1 MGRFFAFYG
10 VGIGVGIG
18 ILLLVFGIGIGWW
31 VLAVAGPL
39 TLLGIYD
46 LLQERHTLWRNYPI
60 ISHMRWLFEG
70 IRPEIRQYLIES
82 DADAFPFNRE
92 QRSLVYQ
99 RAKNELQ
106 TIPFGTQQDVYSTGY
121 TFFSHSM
128 LPEHV
133 DPKSLR
139 ITIGGE
145 ACKKPYSCSLLNIS
159 AMSFGALS
167 ANAIAALNRGAA
179 MGGFA
184 HDTGEGGISKYH
196 RENNGDIIWEIGS
209 GYFGCRTKDGNF
221 CPDTF
226 KEKAVDEQIKMIEI
240 KLSQGAK
247 PGHGGMLPGAKVSP
261 EIAEARGVPV
271 GVDCISPAAHSAF
284 STPLGLVD
292 FIQQLRDLSDGKPVG
307 FKLCVGHRRE
317 FMAIV
322 KAMLERDCY
331 PDFIVVDGK
340 EGGTGAAPV
349 EFSNSLG
356 LPLRDGLH
364 FVNMTLIGAG
374 IRDRIKIGASGKIVS
389 GADMARAF
397 ALGADWC
404 NSARGFMFSI
414 GCIQARACHTNR
426 CPTGVATQ
434 DQTRQSGL
442 HVGDKARRVANFHG
456 NTLLGFAE
464 MLGAM
469 GLTSPKE
476 ITLNMI
482 NFREPHLS
490 GTSMLSLE
498 SGQLLRDDCPAEY
511 AIHWQRASPETFR
524 RVDNVSQAKIDNV
537 TGHAS

>member
-1 MGRFFAFYG
+1 MGRFFALIG
-10 VGIGVGIG
+10 AGLGIGTGF
-18 ILLLVFGIGIGWW
+18 VFLIFGSVIGWW
-31 VLAVAGPL
+31 VLGVCGPL
-39 TLLGIYD
+39 TALGIYD
-46 LLQERHTLWRNYPI
+46 LLQTRHTLWRNYPI

-99 RAKNELQ
+99 RAKNDLQ
-106 TIPFGTQQDVYSTGY
+106 TIPFGTQQDVYAPGY
-121 TFFSHSM
+121 SYFSHSM
-128 LPEHV
+128 QPEHV

-139 ITIGGE
+139 VTVGGA
-145 ACKKPYSCSLLNIS
+145 ACKKPYSISLLNVS

-167 ANAIAALNRGAA
+167 GNAIAALNRGAA

-184 HDTGEGGISKYH
+184 HDTGEGGFSRYH
-196 RENNGDIIWEIGS
+196 RENGGDIIWEIGS
-209 GYFGCRTKDGNF
+209 GYFGCRTADGRF

-226 KEKAVDEQIKMIEI
+226 KEKAADEQIKMVEI

-247 PGHGGMLPGAKVSP
+247 PGHGGMLPGAKVTQ
-261 EIAEARGVPV
+261 EISDARGVPV
-271 GVDCISPAAHSAF
+271 GTDCISPASHSAF

-292 FIQQLRDLSDGKPVG
+292 FIQQLRDLCGGKPVG

-317 FMAIV
+317 FMAMI

-364 FVNMTLIGAG
+364 FVHQALIGAG

-434 DQTRQSGL
+434 DQMRQSGL

-469 GLTSPKE
+469 GLTSPDE

-490 GTSMLSLE
+490 GTLMVSLE
-498 SGQLLRDDCPAEY
+498 PGQLLRDDCPVEY
-511 AIHWQRASPETFR
+511 AVHWERASPSTFR
-524 RVDNVSQAKIDNV
+524 RVGDVSQATVDNV
-537 TGHAS
+537 AD

>member
-1 MGRFFAFYG
+1 MGRFFALIG
-10 VGIGVGIG
+10 AGIGVGIG
-18 ILLLVFGIGIGWW
+18 VVLLLVGSDVGIWFVSI
-31 VLAVAGPL
+31 AGPL
-39 TLLGIYD
+39 LALGVYD
-46 LLQERHTLWRNYPI
+46 LLQTRHTLWRNYPV

-99 RAKNELQ
+99 RAKNDLQ
-106 TIPFGTQQDVYSTGY
+106 TIPFGTQQDVYAPNY
-121 TFFSHSM
+121 TFFSHSV

-133 DPKSLR
+133 DPHALR
-139 ITIGGE
+139 VTVGG
-145 ACKKPYSCSLLNIS
+145 ADCKHPYSCSLLNIS

-167 ANAIAALNRGAA
+167 GNAIAALNRGAA

-184 HDTGEGGISKYH
+184 HDTGEGGISPYH
-196 RENNGDIIWEIGS
+196 RANGGDIIWEIGS
-209 GYFGCRTKDGNF
+209 GYFGCRTSDGKF
-221 CPDTF
+221 DAALFT
-226 KEKAVDEQIKMIEI
+226 EKAKDDQIKMIEV

-261 EIAEARGVPV
+261 EIAETRGVPV
-271 GVDCISPAAHSAF
+271 GVDCISPSSHSAF
-284 STPLGLVD
+284 STPFELID
-292 FIQQLRDLSDGKPVG
+292 FIAELRKLANGKPVG

-317 FMAIV
+317 FMAII
-322 KAMLERDCY
+322 KAMLERKCY
-331 PDFIVVDGK
+331 PDFIVIDGK

-364 FVNMTLIGAG
+364 FVNMALIGAG
-374 IRDRIKIGASGKIVS
+374 IRDKIKLGASGKIVS

-434 DQTRQSGL
+434 DPWRQSGL

-469 GLTSPKE
+469 GLKSPKE

-490 GTSMLSLE
+490 GTTMVALE
-498 SGQLLRDDCPAEY
+498 TGQLLRDDCPEEY
-511 AIHWQRASPETFR
+511 AMHWRNSDPSTFR
-524 RVDNVSQAKIDNV
+524 RPQPAAR
-537 TGHAS
+537 AS

>member
-1 MGRFFAFYG
+1 MGRFFALIG
-10 VGIGVGIG
+10 TVLGAVTGII
-18 ILLLVFGIGIGWW
+18 ILISGSTIGWW
-31 VLAVAGPL
+31 VVGVCAPL
-39 TLLGIYD
+39 VVLGVYD
-46 LLQERHTLWRNYPI
+46 VMQARHTLWRNYPI
-60 ISHMRWLFEG
+60 VSHMRWLFEG

-99 RAKNELQ
+99 RAKNDLQ
-106 TIPFGTQQDVYSTGY
+106 TIPFGTQQDVYAPGY
-121 TFFSHSM
+121 SYFSHSM
-128 LPEHV
+128 VPEHV

-139 ITIGGE
+139 VTIGGA
-145 ACKKPYSCSLLNIS
+145 ACTKPYSCSLLNIS
-159 AMSFGALS
+159 AMSFGSLS
-167 ANAIAALNRGAA
+167 GNAISALNRGAA

-184 HDTGEGGISKYH
+184 HDTGEGGISRYH
-196 RENNGDIIWEIGS
+196 RENGGDIIWEIGS
-209 GYFGCRTKDGNF
+209 GYFGCRTPDGNF
-221 CPDTF
+221 DADIF
-226 KEKAVDEQIKMIEI
+226 REKAADDQIKMIEI

-247 PGHGGMLPGAKVSP
+247 PGHGGMLPGAKVTQ
-261 EIAEARGVPV
+261 EISDARGVPV
-271 GVDCISPAAHSAF
+271 GVDCISPAGHSAF
-284 STPLGLVD
+284 STPLELVD
-292 FIQQLRDLSDGKPVG
+292 FIAKLRELAGGKPVG

-317 FMAIV
+317 FMAII
-322 KAMLERDCY
+322 KAMLKRDCY
-331 PDFIVVDGK
+331 PDFIVIDGK

-364 FVNMTLIGAG
+364 FVNMVLIGAG
-374 IRDRIKIGASGKIVS
+374 IRDKIKLGASGKIVS

-414 GCIQARACHTNR
+414 GCIQARTCHTNR

-434 DQTRQSGL
+434 DQWRQSGL
-442 HVGDKARRVANFHG
+442 HVGDKARRVANFHD

-469 GLTSPKE
+469 GLTSPDD

-490 GTSMLSLE
+490 GTTMLSLE
-498 SGQLLRDDCPAEY
+498 EGQLLREDCPDEY
-511 AIHWQRASPETFR
+511 AIHWRRADASTFR
-524 RVDNVSQAKIDNV
+524 RVDSVSQATIDNA
-537 TGHAS
+537 T

>member
-1 MGRFFAFYG
+1 MGRFFALIGVALGAG
-10 VGIGVGIG
+10 VGLV
-18 ILLLVFGIGIGWW
+18 LLVLGNALGIWF
-31 VLAVAGPL
+31 LAVAGPL
-39 TLLGIYD
+39 CALGVYD
-46 LLQERHTLWRNYPI
+46 IMQARHTLWRNYPI

-99 RAKNELQ
+99 RSKNELQ
-106 TIPFGTQQDVYSTGY
+106 TIPFGTQMDVYAANY
-121 TFFSHSM
+121 TFFSHSI
-128 LPEHV
+128 LPVHV
-133 DPKSLR
+133 DPSTLR
-139 ITIGGE
+139 TTVGGA
-145 ACKKPYSCSLLNIS
+145 ACTQPYSISLFNVS

-167 ANAIAALNRGAA
+167 GNAIAALNRGAK

-184 HDTGEGGISKYH
+184 HDTGEGGISPYH
-196 RENNGDIIWEIGS
+196 RANGGDIIWEIGS
-209 GYFGCRTKDGNF
+209 GYFGCRTSDGKF
-221 CPDTF
+221 DAALF
-226 KEKAVDEQIKMIEI
+226 KEKANDDQIKMIEI

-261 EIAEARGVPV
+261 EIAETRGVPV
-271 GVDCISPAAHSAF
+271 GVDCISPASHSAF

-292 FIQQLRDLSDGKPVG
+292 FIAELRQMANGKPVG

-349 EFSNSLG
+349 EFTNSLG
-356 LPLRDGLH
+356 LPMRDGLH
-364 FVNMTLIGAG
+364 FVNMVLIGAG

-434 DQTRQSGL
+434 DQRRQSGL

-464 MLGAM
+464 MVGAM
-469 GLTSPKE
+469 GVTSPKQ

-490 GTSMLSLE
+490 GTSMVSLDT
-498 SGQLLRDDCPAEY
+498 GQLLRDDCPEEY
-511 AIHWQRASPETFR
+511 AVHWRHSDPSTFR
-524 RVDNVSQAKIDNV
+524 RHEPEAQA
-537 TGHAS
+537 S

>member
-1 MGRFFAFYG
+1 MGRFFALIGVVLGVG
-10 VGIGVGIG
+10 VGIVLILLGNTIG
-18 ILLLVFGIGIGWW
+18 IWF
-31 VLAVAGPL
+31 LAVAGPL
-39 TLLGIYD
+39 CALGIYD
-46 LLQERHTLWRNYPI
+46 IMQARHTLWRNYPI

-106 TIPFGTQQDVYSTGY
+106 TIPFGTQMDVYAANY
-121 TFFSHSM
+121 TFFSHSI
-128 LPEHV
+128 LPVHV
-133 DPKSLR
+133 DPSTLR
-139 ITIGGE
+139 TTVGGE
-145 ACKKPYSCSLLNIS
+145 ACTQPYSISLFNVS

-167 ANAIAALNRGAA
+167 GNAIAALNRGAK

-184 HDTGEGGISKYH
+184 HDTGEGGISPYH
-196 RENNGDIIWEIGS
+196 RANGGDIIWEIGS
-209 GYFGCRTKDGNF
+209 GYFGCRTSDGKF
-221 CPDTF
+221 DPVLF
-226 KEKAVDEQIKMIEI
+226 KEKANDDQIKMIEI

-261 EIAEARGVPV
+261 EIAETRGVPV
-271 GVDCISPAAHSAF
+271 GVDCISPASHSAF
-284 STPLGLVD
+284 STPLELVD
-292 FIQQLRDLSDGKPVG
+292 FIAELRQMANGKPVG

-349 EFSNSLG
+349 EFTNSLG
-356 LPLRDGLH
+356 LPMRDGLH

-374 IRDRIKIGASGKIVS
+374 IRDKIKIGASGKIVS

-434 DQTRQSGL
+434 DQRRQSGL

-464 MLGAM
+464 MVGAM
-469 GLTSPKE
+469 GVTSPKQ

-490 GTSMLSLE
+490 GTSLVALE
-498 SGQLLRDDCPAEY
+498 PGQLLRDDCPEEY
-511 AIHWQRASPETFR
+511 AIHWRHSDASTFR
-524 RVDNVSQAKIDNV
+524 RHEPEAQA
-537 TGHAS
+537 S

>member
-1 MGRFFAFYG
+1 MGRFFAFFGVAGG
-10 VGIGVGIG
+10 VGVAFV
-18 ILLLVFGIGIGWW
+18 LLVFGSAIGWW
-31 VLAVAGPL
+31 VLAVCAPL
-39 TLLGIYD
+39 TLLGVYD
-46 LLQERHTLWRNYPI
+46 MLQERHTLWRNYPI

-128 LPEHV
+128 MPEHV

-139 ITIGGE
+139 VTVGGS
-145 ACKKPYSCSLLNIS
+145 ACTQPYSISLFNIS
-159 AMSFGALS
+159 AMSFGSLS
-167 ANAIAALNRGAA
+167 ANAISALNRGAA

-196 RENNGDIIWEIGS
+196 RENGGDII
-209 GYFGCRTKDGNF
+209 D
-221 CPDTF
+221 
-226 KEKAVDEQIKMIEI
+226 QIKMIEI

-247 PGHGGMLPGAKVSP
+247 PGHGGMLPGAKVSA
-261 EIAEARGVPV
+261 EIAEARGVPA

-284 STPLGLVD
+284 STPLGLID
-292 FIQQLRDLSDGKPVG
+292 FIQQLRDLSGGKPVG

-322 KAMLERDCY
+322 KAMMERDCY
-331 PDFIVVDGK
+331 PDFIVIDGK

-364 FVNMTLIGAG
+364 FANMTLIGAG
-374 IRDRIKIGASGKIVS
+374 VRDRIKIGASGKIVS

-434 DQTRQSGL
+434 DQMRQSGL

-456 NTLLGFAE
+456 NTLLGLAE

-469 GLTSPKE
+469 GLTSPDQ

-490 GTSMLSLE
+490 GTSMHTLE
-498 SGQLLRDDCPAEY
+498 SGQLLREDCPPEY
-511 AIHWQRASPETFR
+511 AVHWRRASPETFR
-524 RVDNVSQAKIDNV
+524 RIDTVSQATIDNVSDQA
-537 TGHAS
+537 S